1 MTRFSQDQA
10 AGLRDLV
17 PLRTNTAA
25 RVITVA
31 GGTKGVGKT
40 TVAINLA
47 SGLAEKG
54 KRVLLIDENA
64 CPNNICSKLG
74 LKARFDL
81 IHAINQD
88 RRLDQVILS
97 GPENI
102 FVLSALRGIHALSK
116 LDLAGQQELVK
127 SFGQLSDSIDV
138 ILIDTAMGEDTHV
151 LPLSLA
157 SEQVMVVLSGS
168 ITSLTGS
175 YALIKMMSKEYAKK
189 HFLVFVNKTDTEHS
203 SRAVFDSFS
212 RIVRQYL
219 SVSLEFVG
227 FTVMNEKMYQ
237 ANRLCQPVLSVFPT
251 SEAANNF
258 RQLTDNVLYSTCM
271 DHFDGEADGFMQ
283 RLIHTS
289 HLSMANFTV

>member
-1 MTRFSQDQA
+1 MTRFLQDQA
-10 AGLRDLV
+10 TGLRDLMS
-17 PLRTNTAA
+17 LRTNNST

-31 GGTKGVGKT
+31 GGAKGVGKT
-40 TVAINLA
+40 AVTINLA
-47 SGLAEKG
+47 SALAEKG
-54 KRVLLIDENA
+54 NRVLLIDENA
-64 CPNNICSKLG
+64 CPNNICSRLK
-74 LKARFDL
+74 LKARYDL

-88 RRLDQVILS
+88 KRLDQVILR

-116 LDLAGQQELVK
+116 LDQAGQQGLVR
-127 SFGQLSDSIDV
+127 SFSQLSDSIDV
-138 ILIDTAMGEDTHV
+138 ILIDTALGGETHV

-168 ITSLTGS
+168 VASLTGS

-189 HFLVFVNKTDTEHS
+189 HFLVFVNKADTANVA
-203 SRAVFDSFS
+203 RAVFDSFS

-227 FTVMNEKMYQ
+227 FTVMSEKMYQ
-237 ANRLCQPVLSVFPT
+237 ANRLCQPVFNVFPT
-251 SEAANNF
+251 SEAASDF
-258 RQLTDNVLYSTCM
+258 RQLADNVIYSTCM
-271 DHFDGEADGFMQ
+271 DHFDGDVDSFMQ

>member
-1 MTRFSQDQA
+1 MTRFLKDQA
-10 AGLRDLV
+10 TGLRDLMS
-17 PLRTNTAA
+17 LRTNTST
-25 RVITVA
+25 RVITVTGSA
-31 GGTKGVGKT
+31 KGVGKT
-40 TVAINLA
+40 AVTINLA
-47 SGLAEKG
+47 SALAEKG

-64 CPNNICSKLG
+64 CPNNICAKLG

-81 IHAINQD
+81 IHAINLD
-88 RRLDQVILS
+88 RRLDQVILR

-102 FVLSALRGIHALSK
+102 FVLSALRGIHALPK

-127 SFGQLSDSIDV
+127 SFSQLSDSIDV
-138 ILIDTAMGEDTHV
+138 ILIDTALGGETHV

-168 ITSLTGS
+168 VTSLMGS

-189 HFLVFVNKTDTEHS
+189 HFLVFVNKADTAPA

-212 RIVRQYL
+212 RIVHQYL

-227 FTVMNEKMYQ
+227 FTVMSEKMYQ
-237 ANRLCQPVLSVFPT
+237 ANRLCQPVFNVFPA
-251 SEAANNF
+251 SEAANDF
-258 RQLTDNVLYSTCM
+258 RQLADNVIYSTCM
-271 DHFDGEADGFMQ
+271 DHFDGEVDSFMQ